1 LEINLEKKL
10 TLSKALSKS
19 SINVPTSISIEMPK
33 KAPYSKSFSKAKI
46 GKNLATNHT
55 DVPELKTEQN
65 KKFEKPHSKP
75 FNAKTGSRFVAVQ
88 ALYSLM
94 VDDGQTEKE
103 ALLNASELFKEKF
116 SKRISFNFA
125 SELLEKSISE
135 KQSIEYIF
143 KNYLEK
149 LKEVDLVNPLVR
161 AIVTV
166 ALCELLINQTAS
178 KKIVISEYVKV
189 ASSFFNK
196 KEVGFVNALLDKFVK
211 ENQ

>member
-1 LEINLEKKL
+1 METKL
-10 TLSKALSKS
+10 KLPKALSIKPVL
-19 SINVPTSISIEMPK
+19 NTVEVK
-33 KAPYSKSFSKAKI
+33 
-46 GKNLATNHT
+46 T
-55 DVPELKTEQN
+55 DELPEIKTEQN
-65 KKFEKPHSKP
+65 KKFTKPQSKP

-94 VDDGQTEKE
+94 VDEGQGEKE
-103 ALLNASELFKEKF
+103 ALINASELFKEKF

-143 KNYLEK
+143 KNYLDK

-166 ALCELLINQTAS
+166 ALCELLINKTAN
-178 KKIVISEYVKV
+178 KKVVISEYVKV
-189 ASSFFNK
+189 SSSFFNK

-211 ENQ
+211 DNQ